1 MIDCTL
7 EDVTYYY
14 WVQNYEKKTERQNK
28 TGDLF
33 GCLPDLLY
41 FCTQM
46 LLSHY
51 YDGLVEAGCDEAGR
65 GCLAGSVYAAAV
77 ILPDNYQNELLN
89 DSKQLTEKKRY
100 QLREIIER
108 DAVAWA
114 VGIVTPEEI
123 DKINILNASILAMH
137 RALDQLKVR
146 PEAVIVDGN
155 RFKKYNDL
163 PHTTIVKGDGKYL
176 AIAAASILAK
186 TYRDDYMNE
195 LAKEYPQY
203 DWLSNKGYPTKNHR
217 EAIKQFG
224 ITPYHRKSYNLLG
237 DGQLSLEF
245 EE

>member
-1 MIDCTL
+1 
-7 EDVTYYY
+7 
-14 WVQNYEKKTERQNK
+14 
-28 TGDLF
+28 
-33 GCLPDLLY
+33 
-41 FCTQM
+41 M
-46 LLSHY
+46 LKGHY
-51 YDGLVEAGCDEAGR
+51 YEGKIEAGCDEAGR

-77 ILPDNYQNELLN
+77 ILPDGYQNELLN
-89 DSKQLTEKKRY
+89 DSKQLSEKKRY
-100 QLREIIER
+100 QLREMIER

-114 VGIVTPEEI
+114 VGVVTPDEI

-146 PEAVIVDGN
+146 PEAIIVDGN
-155 RFKKYNDL
+155 RFKPYQKL

-186 TYRDDYMNE
+186 TYRDDYMNQ
-195 LAKEYPQY
+195 LAEEYPQY
-203 DWLSNKGYPTKNHR
+203 DWLSNKGYPTKKHR

-245 EE
+245 T

>member
-1 MIDCTL
+1 MI
-7 EDVTYYY
+7 
-14 WVQNYEKKTERQNK
+14 
-28 TGDLF
+28 
-33 GCLPDLLY
+33 
-41 FCTQM
+41 
-46 LLSHY
+46 
-51 YDGLVEAGCDEAGR
+51 EAGCDEAGR

-77 ILPDNYQNELLN
+77 ILPEGYQNELLN
-89 DSKQLTEKKRY
+89 DSKQLSEKKRY

-114 VGIVTPEEI
+114 VGIVKPDEI

-146 PEAVIVDGN
+146 PEAIIVDGN
-155 RFKKYNDL
+155 RFKPYQKL

-186 TYRDDYMNE
+186 TYRDDYMNQ
-195 LAKEYPQY
+195 LAEEYPQY
-203 DWLSNKGYPTKNHR
+203 DWLSNKGYPTKKHR

-245 EE
+245 T